1 MSRAY
6 YFFQFADNPTTRQP
20 GKFSASILP
29 SVPQL
34 MNFAVNKAVIPVN
47 ECSINVTCDDAMSV
61 RRKIIY

>member
-34 MNFAVNKAVIPVN
+34 MNFAVIVKINKWFFDWI
-47 ECSINVTCDDAMSV
+47 
-61 RRKIIY
+61 